1 MCPQC
6 QQTGSLQLIPATL
19 TCRALYQCLQCQA
32 YIEQDALE
40 PSKPQIVVPDRQ
52 TMYAHML
59 QMSSKLD
66 TVLADAAML
75 RNEVSNLQ
83 KVVDENVTLRQ
94 HLTEKEKEIE
104 ELKKRLDA
112 IQTQKQPKKQQL
124 SQNSYKTG
132 VN

>member
-1 MCPQC
+1 
-6 QQTGSLQLIPATL
+6 
-19 TCRALYQCLQCQA
+19 
-32 YIEQDALE
+32 
-40 PSKPQIVVPDRQ
+40 
-52 TMYAHML
+52 
-59 QMSSKLD
+59 MSSKLD

-83 KVVDENVTLRQ
+83 KVVDENITLRQ

-124 SQNSYKTG
+124 SQNSYNTG